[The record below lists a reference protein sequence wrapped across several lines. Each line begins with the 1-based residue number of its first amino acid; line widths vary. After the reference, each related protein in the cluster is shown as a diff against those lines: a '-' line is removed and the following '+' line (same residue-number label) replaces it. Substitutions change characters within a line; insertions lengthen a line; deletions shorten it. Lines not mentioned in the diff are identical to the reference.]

1 MSILLAAFGA
11 IGGDRITLSNVSV
24 YSAGAGTQTAT
35 YTLESDGDVVTAT
48 TPGGSVDVGDWIS
61 PKASAPSDYEV
72 QATLN
77 AGTLSGGSS
86 ATGSWLAL
94 TSNRLWRVAQIVNSG
109 ESNAADLTIEIRKGS
124 GAVLASANVTL
135 DAERTS

>member
-11 IGGDRITLSNVSV
+11 IGGDRIALSGVAVSSV
-24 YSAGAGTQTAT
+24 GAGSQTAT

-48 TPGGSVDVGDWIS
+48 TPLGSSDIGDWID

-77 AGTLSGGSS
+77 SGTLTTGT
-86 ATGSWLAL
+86 TGSWLAL
-94 TSNRLWRVAQIVNSG
+94 SSNRSWTLTRLTVG
-109 ESNAADLTIEIRKGS
+109 AATQVTLTIEIRKGS
-124 GAVLASANVTL
+124 GAVLASATVTL

>member
-11 IGGDRITLSNVSV
+11 IGGDRISLSGLTI
-24 YSAGAGTQTAT
+24 SAIGSGGAQTAT
-35 YTLESDGDVVTAT
+35 YTLESDGDVIIAT
-48 TPGGSVDVGDWIS
+48 TVDGSLDAGDWIS

-77 AGTLSGGSS
+77 AGTLTSGT
-86 ATGSWLAL
+86 TGSWLAL
-94 TSNRLWRVAQIVNSG
+94 SSNRSWTLQRVTVGVATQVT
-109 ESNAADLTIEIRKGS
+109 LTIEIRKGS
-124 GAVLASANVTL
+124 GAVLASATVTL

>member
-1 MSILLAAFGA
+1 MSILLAAFA
-11 IGGDRITLSNVSV
+11 AMGGDKIQLSGVAVS
-24 YSAGAGTQTAT
+24 STGSGSQTAT

-48 TPGGSVDVGDWIS
+48 TPLGSSDISDWID

-77 AGTLSGGSS
+77 AGTLTVGSS

-94 TSNRLWRVAQIVNSG
+94 TSDRSWSVRQTVIGVADTG
-109 ESNAADLTIEIRKGS
+109 DLTIEIRKGS
-124 GAVLASANVTL
+124 GAVLASATVTL

>member
-11 IGGDRITLSNVSV
+11 IGGDRISLSGLTI
-24 YSAGAGTQTAT
+24 SAIGSGGAQTAT
-35 YTLESDGDVVTAT
+35 YTLESDGDVIIAT
-48 TPGGSVDVGDWIS
+48 TVDGSLDAGDWIS

-77 AGTLSGGSS
+77 AGTLTSGT
-86 ATGSWLAL
+86 TGSWLAL
-94 TSNRLWRVAQIVNSG
+94 SSNRSWTLGRVTVGVADQV
-109 ESNAADLTIEIRKGS
+109 DLTIEIRKGS
-124 GAVLASANVTL
+124 GATLATATVTL

>member
-11 IGGDRITLSNVSV
+11 IGGDRISLSGVSV

-48 TPGGSVDVGDWIS
+48 TGGGSVDAGDWIV

-72 QATLN
+72 RATLVS
-77 AGTLSGGSS
+77 GTLSTGT
-86 ATGSWLAL
+86 TGSWLAL
-94 TSNRLWRVAQIVNSG
+94 SSNRSWTLTRVVVG
-109 ESNAADLTIEIRKGS
+109 VADQVELTIEIRKGS
-124 GAVLASANVTL
+124 GATLASATVTL

>member
-1 MSILLAAFGA
+1 MSILLAAFA
-11 IGGDRITLSNVSV
+11 AMGGDKIQLSGVAVS
-24 YSAGAGTQTAT
+24 STGSGSQTAT

-48 TPGGSVDVGDWIS
+48 TPLGSSDISDWID

-72 QATLN
+72 KATLN
-77 AGTLSGGSS
+77 SGTLNGGSS

-94 TSNRLWRVAQIVNSG
+94 TTNRSWGVTQIIVGVADTG
-109 ESNAADLTIEIRKGS
+109 DLTIEIRKGS
-124 GAVLASANVTL
+124 GAVLASATVTL

>member
-11 IGGDRITLSNVSV
+11 IGGDRISLSGVSV

-48 TPGGSVDVGDWIS
+48 TGGGSVDAGDWIV

-72 QATLN
+72 RATLVS
-77 AGTLSGGSS
+77 GTLSTGT
-86 ATGSWLAL
+86 TGSWLAL
-94 TSNRLWRVAQIVNSG
+94 SSNRSWTLQRVTVG
-109 ESNAADLTIEIRKGS
+109 AATQVTLTIEIRKGS
-124 GAVLASANVTL
+124 GAVLASATVTL